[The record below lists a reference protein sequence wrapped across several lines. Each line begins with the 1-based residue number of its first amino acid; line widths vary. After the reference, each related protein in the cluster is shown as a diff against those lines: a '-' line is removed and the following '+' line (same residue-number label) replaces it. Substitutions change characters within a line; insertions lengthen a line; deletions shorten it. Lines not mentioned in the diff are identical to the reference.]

1 MAKDLK
7 SLVDNGFL
15 KRNNNGRWTTY
26 EINES
31 YEKGPLEGLS
41 WDQVG
46 IKSGPSWDQAKKV
59 LLMLVPMSH
68 ENIIAL
74 LSILISAIVA
84 LAGFIIAR
92 QTEKLRTMREQLSE
106 KKYKAYADAVKMF
119 YSVLKDSKAH
129 RATNSGVMME
139 KMIDIKRDI
148 FMYGSD
154 KVFRSFNRWLLE
166 AKENNDKA
174 QFSAFLDFVLEMRKD
189 LCNAKTNLTKHDILL
204 NLTQS
209 EEEARKLYN

>member
-1 MAKDLK
+1 
-7 SLVDNGFL
+7 
-15 KRNNNGRWTTY
+15 
-26 EINES
+26 
-31 YEKGPLEGLS
+31 
-41 WDQVG
+41 
-46 IKSGPSWDQAKKV
+46 
-59 LLMLVPMSH
+59 MSQ
-68 ENIIAL
+68 ENLIAL

-119 YSVLKDSKAH
+119 YSVLKDAKAH
-129 RATNSGVMME
+129 RTTNNGVMMD

-154 KVFRSFNRWLLE
+154 KVFKSFNTWLLSTMT
-166 AKENNDKA
+166 ANDEVQLA
-174 QFSAFLDFVLEMRKD
+174 AFLDFVLEMRKD
-189 LCNAKTNLTKHDILL
+189 LCNGKTNLTKHDILL

-209 EEEARKLYN
+209 EKEARKLYN

>member
-1 MAKDLK
+1 
-7 SLVDNGFL
+7 
-15 KRNNNGRWTTY
+15 
-26 EINES
+26 
-31 YEKGPLEGLS
+31 
-41 WDQVG
+41 
-46 IKSGPSWDQAKKV
+46 
-59 LLMLVPMSH
+59 MSH

-119 YSVLKDSKAH
+119 YTVLKDSRLHKP
-129 RATNSGVMME
+129 TNNKEMLMN
-139 KMIDIKRDI
+139 MIDIKRDI

-154 KVFRSFNRWLLE
+154 KVFRAFNTWLLE
-166 AKENNDKA
+166 AKENNDKK

-189 LCNAKTNLTKHDILL
+189 LCNGKTNLTKYDILL

-209 EEEARKLYN
+209 EEEARILF